1 MAFAATP
8 LAPTLPDVAPYVA
21 EIQRLTEAMV
31 AMASSPGYGAHYGML
46 VPLPPQLTRTWHPP
60 PDHANTIAGSM
71 GGTTPT
77 METNA
82 M

>member
-21 EIQRLTEAMV
+21 EIQRLTEAMA

-46 VPLPPQLTRTWHPP
+46 PPRLTRTWRPP
-60 PDHANTIAGSM
+60 AGPANTIAGSM